1 MWTEKTE
8 STLPQGV
15 RLEQLSSDQLFPR
28 FSKEPRFD
36 HVLAVDSVYHMDK
49 HQVLGRNSGKSA
61 YSDFVAQICQQV
73 SMQ

>member
-1 MWTEKTE
+1 MWTENIE
-8 STLPQGV
+8 GTLPEGV

-49 HQVLGRNSGKSA
+49 HQVLGEILESQ
-61 YSDFVAQICQQV
+61 YTVTL
-73 SMQ
+73 